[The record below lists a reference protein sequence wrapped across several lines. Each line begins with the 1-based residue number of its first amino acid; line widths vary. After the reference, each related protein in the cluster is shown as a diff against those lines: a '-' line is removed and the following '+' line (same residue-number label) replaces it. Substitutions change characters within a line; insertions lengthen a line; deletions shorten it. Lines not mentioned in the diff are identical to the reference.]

1 MESNWDERSKRN
13 KTRSVIT
20 IKIIRAELKRVAKK
34 RGPKVQNNHY
44 IKDGRTDRQT
54 DGPTN
59 QSTKKQM

>member
-1 MESNWDERSKRN
+1 MRN
-13 KTRSVIT
+13 KTRRVLT
-20 IKIIRAELKRVAKK
+20 IKILRAELKRVAKK

-54 DGPTN
+54 GGPTN